1 MNTLNPYIKI
11 SYCHKDVIKIVMSLK
26 QPKNVHRELALLDSY
41 QILKTLEN
49 QELINTVTKDA
60 KYVKNF

>member
-1 MNTLNPYIKI
+1 
-11 SYCHKDVIKIVMSLK
+11 MSLK

-41 QILKTLEN
+41 QVLKTLEN

-60 KYVKNF
+60 KYVKKF